1 MAQIWSQ
8 VLGVELISNNENF
21 FELGGHSLLAIQ
33 VISRVRE
40 VFHID
45 IPLGVFFEFH
55 TVRSLAQAIEAASL
69 REQTGAPAPGFL
81 PRPALLPAS
90 STQQYF
96 WFLDQLELEN
106 PIYIVPL
113 LLRFSGPL
121 NVHWLEESIQAVIQR
136 HEALRTIFKLAQGQI
151 IQVIKDSLW
160 ISLSVTNFESFPES
174 VREEEMQRFLQQQ
187 LTRRFDISRGP
198 LLQTSLLRLAEQNHL
213 LLVVMHHIIS
223 DGWSLGIFF
232 RDVVMHY
239 KALRDGSNVSLPVLP
254 IQYADYVL
262 WHNAWFQGEIMQKQI
277 DYWRKQLAGP
287 PIPLTLSTRRPQ
299 SLAQAYQSS
308 TFSIHLSASL
318 SDALRQLSQQENVT
332 LFMTLRTG
340 FTVALATITGKK
352 I

>member
-55 TVRSLAQAIEAASL
+55 TVHSLAQAIEAASL